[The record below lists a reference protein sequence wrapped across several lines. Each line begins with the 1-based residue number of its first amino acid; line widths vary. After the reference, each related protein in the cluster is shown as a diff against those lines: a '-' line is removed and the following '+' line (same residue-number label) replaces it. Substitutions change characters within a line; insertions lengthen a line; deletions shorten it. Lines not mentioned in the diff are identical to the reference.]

1 MSQLI
6 KSFNEDSGPSSIASA
21 INISFVHHFSNATRG
36 ECILEAIMLKQPVVD
51 YSEVR
56 DLFVFLL
63 LVYHS
68 CPDQVID
75 LSRAYR
81 WVKNGFH

>member
-6 KSFNEDSGPSSIASA
+6 TSFTEDSGPSNIGSA
-21 INISFVHHFSNATRG
+21 INILFVHHFSNATPG

-56 DLFVFLL
+56 DLFVLFL

-68 CPDQVID
+68 CPDQIIEG
-75 LSRAYR
+75 LLMI
-81 WVKNGFH
+81 